1 MSNEPKEN
9 LIAPQENGRI
19 FYLYYSHFIM
29 HQIAGFKKF
38 LRVSGWLI
46 PALGTVVFCDAQPD
60 RWQQHVK
67 YDMDIN
73 MDVTTNRFTGKQH
86 LEYSNHSP
94 DTLKKVFY
102 HLYWN
107 AFQPNSMMDNRSRV
121 LGQID
126 VGGKPDWDKRIEDR
140 ILHLTPEEIGYQK
153 IISLK
158 MNGVPQDFKMEETIL
173 EVMLSRPILPHSTV
187 NFDMEFEAQVPLQI
201 RRSGRDNPETKVR
214 YSMSQWYPKICE
226 YDAEGWHP
234 TPYIARE
241 FYGVWGDYD
250 VKINIDKTYIL
261 GATGYLENSN
271 QVGYGYENPG
281 SKVVRPAGDKLSWH
295 FIAPNVHD
303 FVWAADPGFK
313 HVSKKIRNGLTVH
326 LLFKETNAPEK
337 GWLNILAQLTRAM
350 PFIEKT
356 FGPYPYKQYSF
367 IHGGDG
373 GMEYPMATLL
383 KSPSGWNHE
392 FMHSWYQGMM
402 GTNELKYPWMD
413 EGFTQY
419 AGARVWGYL
428 NGDSTAEQSFG
439 KEYDNYFA
447 LAKSNLQEPLST
459 YADFYNT
466 NAGYNYSS
474 YYKGAVFMEQLAY
487 IAGDQVLDKILLEY
501 YRDWRFRHP
510 DADDFIREAEKVSG
524 LQLDWYKDFWI
535 NSTKTVDYAI
545 DSLWEVSGKTRI
557 RLRMIGKVPM
567 PLDVYLQFKDG
578 SREIAYIPQ
587 YLMFGSKPQED
598 KSIPRIVFDPWKWTS
613 PEYVFEI
620 NHRLKDLKVVDIDPS
635 HRMADV
641 NRSNNRLE
649 LKW

>member
-1 MSNEPKEN
+1 MMKQSPRFFKELSRATGF
-9 LIAPQENGRI
+9 LILAQG
-19 FYLYYSHFIM
+19 M
-29 HQIAGFKKF
+29 VA
-38 LRVSGWLI
+38 
-46 PALGTVVFCDAQPD
+46 FCFGQSD
-60 RWQQHVK
+60 RWQQRVK
-67 YDMDIN
+67 YVMDIN
-73 MDVTTNRFTGKQH
+73 MNVTTNRLTGKQH

-94 DTLKKVFY
+94 DTLRKVFY

-107 AFQPNSMMDNRSRV
+107 AFQPNSMMDSRSRV
-121 LGQID
+121 LGQTL
-126 VGGKPDWDKRIEDR
+126 VGGRPDWDNRVEDR
-140 ILHLTPEEIGYQK
+140 ILHLTPDEIGYQK

-158 MNGVPQDFKMEETIL
+158 MNGESQPFKVEETIL
-173 EVMLSRPILPHSTV
+173 EVELTKPILPHSTV
-187 NFDMEFEAQVPLQI
+187 NLDMEFEAQTPIQI
-201 RRSGRDNPETKVR
+201 RRSGRDNQETKVR
-214 YSMSQWYPKICE
+214 YSMSQWYPKLCE
-226 YDAEGWHP
+226 YDREGWHP
-234 TPYIARE
+234 TPYVGRE

-261 GATGYLENSN
+261 GGTGYLENAA
-271 QVGYGYENPG
+271 QIGYGYENPG
-281 SKVVRPAGDKLSWH
+281 TRVVRPAGDKLSWH

-313 HVSKKIRNGLTVH
+313 HISRKIRAGLTIH
-326 LLFKETNAPEK
+326 LLYKTTNAPEK
-337 GWLNILAQLTRAM
+337 GWLNILDLLTRAM

-428 NGDSTAEQSFG
+428 NGDSSARQSFG
-439 KEYDNYFA
+439 KDYDAYISF
-447 LAKSNLQEPLST
+447 AKSNLQEPLST

-466 NAGYNYSS
+466 NTGYNYSS

-487 IAGDQVLDKILLEY
+487 ITGDQVLDKILLAY
-501 YRDWRFRHP
+501 YRDWRFKHP
-510 DADDFIREAEKVSG
+510 DADDFIRVAEKVSG

-535 NSTKTVDYAI
+535 NSTKTIDYGI
-545 DSLWEVSGKTRI
+545 DSLWEVKGKTRI

-567 PLDVYLQFKDG
+567 PIDVFLQFKDG
-578 SREIAYIPQ
+578 SHELAYIPQ
-587 YLMFGSKPQED
+587 YLMFGSKPEED
-598 KSIPRIVFDPWKWTS
+598 KSIPRVVYEPWKWTH
-613 PEYVFEI
+613 PDYEFEI
-620 NHRLKDLKVVDIDPS
+620 NHRLTDLKIIEIDPS
-635 HRMADV
+635 QRMADI
-641 NRSNNRLE
+641 NRLNNRLE

>member
-1 MSNEPKEN
+1 MYQK
-9 LIAPQENGRI
+9 
-19 FYLYYSHFIM
+19 
-29 HQIAGFKKF
+29 
-38 LRVSGWLI
+38 
-46 PALGTVVFCDAQPD
+46 VVFFIKYLRISGLMILAQGLVLFCFAQSD
-60 RWQQHVK
+60 RWQQRVK
-67 YDMDIN
+67 YDMEIDMN
-73 MDVTTNRFTGKQH
+73 VSTNRFTGKQH

-126 VGGKPDWDKRIEDR
+126 VGGKPDWDKRVEDR

-158 MNGVPQDFKMEETIL
+158 MNGVPQHFEMEETIL
-173 EVMLSRPILPHSTV
+173 EVKLTKPILPHSTV

-201 RRSGRDNPETKVR
+201 RRSGRDNPDTKVR
-214 YSMSQWYPKICE
+214 YSMSQWYPEICE
-226 YDAEGWHP
+226 YDQEGWHA
-234 TPYIARE
+234 TPYVARE

-250 VKINIDKTYIL
+250 VKIHIDKSYIL
-261 GATGYLENSN
+261 GATGYLENPG
-271 QVGYGYENPG
+271 QIGYGYENPG
-281 SKVVRPAGDKLSWH
+281 TKIVRPAGDKLSWH

-326 LLFKETNAPEK
+326 LFYKTTNATEK
-337 GWLNILAQLTRAM
+337 AWLNILDQFTRAI

-428 NGDSTAEQSFG
+428 NGDSTAAQTF
-439 KEYDNYFA
+439 KNEYENYIS

-459 YADFYNT
+459 YADYYNT

-501 YRDWRFRHP
+501 YRDWRFKHP
-510 DADDFIREAEKVSG
+510 NADDFIREAEKVSG

-535 NSTKTVDYAI
+535 NSIKTIDYAI
-545 DSLWEVSGKTRI
+545 DSLWEVNGKTRI

-578 SREIAYIPQ
+578 SRELAYIPQ
-587 YLMFGSKPQED
+587 YSMFGSKPEED
-598 KSIPRIVFDPWKWTS
+598 KSIPRIVYDPWKWTS
-613 PEYVFEI
+613 PDYEFEV
-620 NHRLKDLKVVDIDPS
+620 NHRLTDLKIIEIDPS
-635 HRMADV
+635 HRMADI
-641 NRSNNRLE
+641 NRLNNRLD

>member
-1 MSNEPKEN
+1 
-9 LIAPQENGRI
+9 
-19 FYLYYSHFIM
+19 M
-29 HQIAGFKKF
+29 HQIAGLKKF
-38 LRVSGWLI
+38 LRVTGLLI
-46 PALGTVVFCDAQPD
+46 PALGMVVFCYAQPD

-107 AFQPNSMMDNRSRV
+107 AFQPNSMMDNRSRE
-121 LGQID
+121 LGKID
-126 VGGKPDWDKRIEDR
+126 VGGKPDWDKRVEDR

-158 MNGVPQDFKMEETIL
+158 MNGVPQDFKTQETIL
-173 EVMLSRPILPHSTV
+173 EVTLSRPILPHTTV

-234 TPYIARE
+234 TPYVARE

-250 VKINIDKTYIL
+250 VKINIDRNYIL
-261 GATGYLENSN
+261 GATGYLENPN
-271 QVGYGYENPG
+271 QIGYGYENPG
-281 SKVVRPAGDKLSWH
+281 TKVVRPGGDKLSWH

-303 FVWAADPGFK
+303 FVWAADTGFK

-326 LLFKETNAPEK
+326 LLFKTTNAPEK
-337 GWLNILAQLTRAM
+337 AWRNILDQLSRAM

-383 KSPSGWNHE
+383 ESPSGWNHE

-439 KEYDNYFA
+439 REYDNYIA
-447 LAKSNLQEPLST
+447 LAKSDLQEPLST

-466 NAGYNYSS
+466 NAGYNYSV

-487 IAGDQVLDKILLEY
+487 ITGDQVLDKILLAY

-510 DADDFIREAEKVSG
+510 NADDFIREAEKVSG

-535 NSTKTVDYAI
+535 NSTKTIDYAI
-545 DSLWEVSGKTRI
+545 DSLWEVNGKTRI

-578 SREIAYIPQ
+578 SRELAYIPQ

-613 PEYVFEI
+613 PQYEFEI
-620 NHRLKDLKVVDIDPS
+620 NHRLTDLKIIEIDPS

-641 NRSNNRLE
+641 NRLNNRLE

>member
-1 MSNEPKEN
+1 MYQK
-9 LIAPQENGRI
+9 LVFFIKYLRI
-19 FYLYYSHFIM
+19 
-29 HQIAGFKKF
+29 
-38 LRVSGWLI
+38 
-46 PALGTVVFCDAQPD
+46 LGLMILAQGLVLFCFAQPD
-60 RWQQHVK
+60 RWQQRVK
-67 YDMDIN
+67 YDMEIDMN
-73 MDVTTNRFTGKQH
+73 VSTNRFTGKQH

-126 VGGKPDWDKRIEDR
+126 VGGKPDWDKRVEDR

-158 MNGVPQDFKMEETIL
+158 MNGVPQHFEMEETIL
-173 EVMLSRPILPHSTV
+173 EVELTKPILPHSTV

-201 RRSGRDNPETKVR
+201 RRSGRDNPDTKVR

-226 YDAEGWHP
+226 YDLEGWHA
-234 TPYIARE
+234 TPYVARE

-250 VKINIDKTYIL
+250 VKIHIDKSYIL
-261 GATGYLENSN
+261 GATGYLENPG
-271 QVGYGYENPG
+271 QIGYGYESPG
-281 SKVVRPAGDKLSWH
+281 TKIVRPAGDKLSWH

-326 LLFKETNAPEK
+326 LFYKTTNATEK
-337 GWLNILAQLTRAM
+337 AWLNILDQFTRAL

-428 NGDSTAEQSFG
+428 NGDSTAAQTF
-439 KEYDNYFA
+439 KNEYENYIS

-459 YADFYNT
+459 YADYYNT

-501 YRDWRFRHP
+501 YRDWRFKHP
-510 DADDFIREAEKVSG
+510 NANDFIREAEKVSG

-535 NSTKTVDYAI
+535 NSIKTIDYAI
-545 DSLWEVSGKTRI
+545 DSLWEVNGKTRI

-578 SREIAYIPQ
+578 SRELAYIPQ
-587 YLMFGSKPQED
+587 YSMFGSKPEED
-598 KSIPRIVFDPWKWTS
+598 KSIPRIVYDPWKWTN
-613 PEYVFEI
+613 PDYEFEV
-620 NHRLKDLKVVDIDPS
+620 NHRLTDLKIIEIDPS
-635 HRMADV
+635 HRMADI
-641 NRSNNRLE
+641 NRLNNRLD

>member
-1 MSNEPKEN
+1 MYQK
-9 LIAPQENGRI
+9 
-19 FYLYYSHFIM
+19 
-29 HQIAGFKKF
+29 
-38 LRVSGWLI
+38 
-46 PALGTVVFCDAQPD
+46 VVFFIKYLRISGLMILAQGLVLFCFAQSD
-60 RWQQHVK
+60 RWQQRVK
-67 YDMDIN
+67 YDMEIDMN
-73 MDVTTNRFTGKQH
+73 VSTNRFTGKQH

-126 VGGKPDWDKRIEDR
+126 VGGKPDWDKRVEDR

-158 MNGVPQDFKMEETIL
+158 MNGVPQHFEMEETIL
-173 EVMLSRPILPHSTV
+173 EVKLTKPILPHSTV

-201 RRSGRDNPETKVR
+201 RRSGRDNPDTKVR
-214 YSMSQWYPKICE
+214 YSMSQWYPEICE
-226 YDAEGWHP
+226 YDQEGWHA
-234 TPYIARE
+234 TPYVARE

-250 VKINIDKTYIL
+250 VKIHIDKSYIL
-261 GATGYLENSN
+261 GATGYLENPG
-271 QVGYGYENPG
+271 QIGYGYENPG
-281 SKVVRPAGDKLSWH
+281 TKIVRPAGDKLSWH

-326 LLFKETNAPEK
+326 LFYKTTNATEK
-337 GWLNILAQLTRAM
+337 AWLNILDQFTRAI

-428 NGDSTAEQSFG
+428 NGDSTAAQTF
-439 KEYDNYFA
+439 KNEYENYIS

-459 YADFYNT
+459 YADYYNT

-501 YRDWRFRHP
+501 YRDWRFKHP
-510 DADDFIREAEKVSG
+510 NADDFIREAEKVSG

-535 NSTKTVDYAI
+535 NSIKTIDYGI
-545 DSLWEVSGKTRI
+545 DSLWEVNGKTRI

-578 SREIAYIPQ
+578 SRELAYIPQ
-587 YLMFGSKPQED
+587 YSMFGSKPEED
-598 KSIPRIVFDPWKWTS
+598 KSIPRIVYDPWKWTN
-613 PEYVFEI
+613 PDYEFEV
-620 NHRLKDLKVVDIDPS
+620 NHRLTDLKIIEIDPS
-635 HRMADV
+635 HRMADI
-641 NRSNNRLE
+641 NRLNNRLD

>member
-1 MSNEPKEN
+1 
-9 LIAPQENGRI
+9 
-19 FYLYYSHFIM
+19 M
-29 HQIAGFKKF
+29 HQKAVFFTRF
-38 LRVSGWLI
+38 LRVSGLLI
-46 PALGTVVFCDAQPD
+46 LAQGLVVFCFAQPD
-60 RWQQHVK
+60 RWQQRVK
-67 YDMDIN
+67 YDMDIDMN
-73 MDVTTNRFTGKQH
+73 VTTNRFTGKQH

-126 VGGKPDWDKRIEDR
+126 VGGKPDWDKRVEDR

-158 MNGVPQDFKMEETIL
+158 MNGVPQHFETEETIL
-173 EVMLSRPILPHSTV
+173 EVELTKPILPHSTV

-201 RRSGRDNPETKVR
+201 RRSGRDNPDTKVR
-214 YSMSQWYPKICE
+214 YSMSQWYPEICE
-226 YDAEGWHP
+226 YDQEGWHA
-234 TPYIARE
+234 TPYVARE

-250 VKINIDKTYIL
+250 VKIHIDKSYIL
-261 GATGYLENSN
+261 GATGYLENPG
-271 QVGYGYENPG
+271 QIGYGYENPG
-281 SKVVRPAGDKLSWH
+281 TKIVRPAGDKLSWH

-326 LLFKETNAPEK
+326 LFYKTTNATEK
-337 GWLNILAQLTRAM
+337 AWLNILDQFTRAI

-392 FMHSWYQGMM
+392 FMHSWYQCMM

-428 NGDSTAEQSFG
+428 NGDSTAAQTF
-439 KEYDNYFA
+439 KNEYENYIS

-459 YADFYNT
+459 YADYYNT

-501 YRDWRFRHP
+501 YRDWRFKHP
-510 DADDFIREAEKVSG
+510 NANDFIREAEKVSG

-535 NSTKTVDYAI
+535 NSIKTIDYAI
-545 DSLWEVSGKTRI
+545 DSLWEVNGKTRI

-578 SREIAYIPQ
+578 SREFAYIPQ
-587 YLMFGSKPQED
+587 YSMFGSKPEED
-598 KSIPRIVFDPWKWTS
+598 KSIPRIVYDPWKWTS
-613 PEYVFEI
+613 PDYEFEV
-620 NHRLKDLKVVDIDPS
+620 NHRLTDLKIIEIDPS
-635 HRMADV
+635 HRMADI
-641 NRSNNRLE
+641 NRLNNRLD

>member
-1 MSNEPKEN
+1 
-9 LIAPQENGRI
+9 
-19 FYLYYSHFIM
+19 
-29 HQIAGFKKF
+29 
-38 LRVSGWLI
+38 
-46 PALGTVVFCDAQPD
+46 
-60 RWQQHVK
+60 
-67 YDMDIN
+67 
-73 MDVTTNRFTGKQH
+73 
-86 LEYSNHSP
+86 
-94 DTLKKVFY
+94 
-102 HLYWN
+102 
-107 AFQPNSMMDNRSRV
+107 
-121 LGQID
+121 
-126 VGGKPDWDKRIEDR
+126 
-140 ILHLTPEEIGYQK
+140 
-153 IISLK
+153 
-158 MNGVPQDFKMEETIL
+158 
-173 EVMLSRPILPHSTV
+173 
-187 NFDMEFEAQVPLQI
+187 
-201 RRSGRDNPETKVR
+201 
-214 YSMSQWYPKICE
+214 
-226 YDAEGWHP
+226 
-234 TPYIARE
+234 
-241 FYGVWGDYD
+241 
-250 VKINIDKTYIL
+250 
-261 GATGYLENSN
+261 
-271 QVGYGYENPG
+271 
-281 SKVVRPAGDKLSWH
+281 
-295 FIAPNVHD
+295 
-303 FVWAADPGFK
+303 
-313 HVSKKIRNGLTVH
+313 
-326 LLFKETNAPEK
+326 
-337 GWLNILAQLTRAM
+337 
-350 PFIEKT
+350 
-356 FGPYPYKQYSF
+356 
-367 IHGGDG
+367 
-373 GMEYPMATLL
+373 MEYPMATLL
-383 KSPSGWNHE
+383 ESPSGWNHE

-428 NGDSTAEQSFG
+428 NGDSTAEQSFA

-501 YRDWRFRHP
+501 YRDWRFKHP

-557 RLRMIGKVPM
+557 RLRMVGKVPM

-620 NHRLKDLKVVDIDPS
+620 NHRLTDLKVVDIDPS

-641 NRSNNRLE
+641 NRLNNRLE